1 MSYEPRTL
9 RFSHKVLLLN
19 KDFYI
24 LYQSMPL
31 YWHTLY
37 LPYILDQEEV
47 ELKQILILVLKFAG
61 ANELS

>member
-1 MSYEPRTL
+1 
-9 RFSHKVLLLN
+9 LLN

-24 LYQSMPL
+24 LYQNMPL

-47 ELKQILILVLKFAG
+47 ELKQILILVLEFAG
-61 ANELS
+61 ATELL